1 VKNSPPQLLF
11 KKRYHDLDAL
21 RAFAM
26 LLGIGLH
33 GFMSFVPFPLPVWP
47 AQDVNQHDG
56 YLFALHAIHGFRLQL
71 FFLVSGFF
79 TAMLFRQCGLRGLI
93 KHRAKRI
100 LLPLVVFTILLSPAI
115 IGIGIYGSI
124 LSSNRVGSETIWAA
138 AKSGDVEAIQRHL
151 AKGADPN
158 QRDPAGLTPL
168 SWAALLGQAE
178 AANSLIE
185 AGANLEITDNDGN
198 TALHCAAFMG
208 EVALVRLLV
217 ENGVDI
223 NAASNDGGTPLSAT
237 ETDEVTT
244 QFIAGL
250 LQIPVDEKKVETG
263 RIEIGEFLKTKGG
276 LPRKTAV
283 EDPMAWM
290 VWLYPFIPGFKPI
303 LDQLPDSA
311 QVVAIALAINWLLS
325 VIPIFQHLWFLYYLA
340 WLVAGFTAVVWVMR
354 KLNWKPTAAWFVGS
368 PLRLLW
374 LVPLTFV
381 PQFFMITDFGPDTAA
396 SPIPWPP
403 VLVYYAVFFGF
414 GAVCYGREALEKN
427 IGRRWPISLLL
438 AIPALLLGLHWYE
451 LRGSLFVSSESNHLP
466 DLLVNHL
473 LCALFSVLYAWL
485 MVFGL
490 IGLFRRF
497 FSSGKRCIRYVS
509 DSSYWLYVMHL
520 PLVMLLQIWVADW
533 PWPSAIKFLAICTI
547 TTVVLLCIYEYA
559 VRYTWVG
566 AMLNGRKSR
575 QGGERH
581 HT

>member
-1 VKNSPPQLLF
+1 
-11 KKRYHDLDAL
+11 
-21 RAFAM
+21 M
-26 LLGIGLH
+26 LLGIALH
-33 GFMSFVPFPLPVWP
+33 GFMSFVPFPLPIWP

-354 KLNWKPTAAWFVGS
+354 KLNWKPTAAWFVDS

-485 MVFGL
+485 MIFGL

>member
-325 VIPIFQHLWFLYYLA
+325 VIPIFQHLWFLYYLV
-340 WLVAGFTAVVWVMR
+340 LLIAGFVVITWVAR
-354 KLNWKPTAAWFVGS
+354 KLNWSPLPAWIVDS

-381 PQFFMITDFGPDTAA
+381 PQFFMVTDFGPDTAA

-403 VLVYYAVFFGF
+403 MLAYYAVFFGF
-414 GAVCYGREALEKN
+414 GALCHGQEAFEKN
-427 IGRRWPISLLL
+427 IGRRWPVYLLL
-438 AIPALLLGLHWYE
+438 AIPALLLARHWYE
-451 LRGSLFVSSESNHLP
+451 LRGSFFVTSESNELSS
-466 DLLVNHL
+466 LLHNNL
-473 LCALFSVLYAWL
+473 LCSLFTVLYSWL
-485 MVFGL
+485 MIFGF
-490 IGLFRRF
+490 IGLFRQF
-497 FSSGKRCIRYVS
+497 FSEGNRCIRYIS

-520 PLVMLLQIWVADW
+520 PPIMMLQIWVSNW
-533 PWPSAIKFLAICTI
+533 PLPSVVKLLGICAVSTAA
-547 TTVVLLCIYEYA
+547 LLIIYEYA

-566 AMLNGRKSR
+566 TMLNGKKTRCTPNSL
-575 QGGERH
+575 G
-581 HT
+581 